1 MLPGGLHNFKYHYK
15 DTNRQWHFDFE
26 HRDLRCC
33 DVNGDSQS
41 VNDPVP
47 ADIIENAKLDM
58 AAGQKEHF
66 ADDEAPDVYAM
77 SIGEWG
83 ATYHYTVSIKNTT
96 GVPRKVYVKTWS
108 AENLIFGFKDYG
120 QPNYTTDYYGT
131 ISNNPYNPT
140 NTAVIDVPAN
150 DIKSFEF
157 VTLLGGGVGGLNHSI
172 VIE

>member
-1 MLPGGLHNFKYHYK
+1 
-15 DTNRQWHFDFE
+15 
-26 HRDLRCC
+26 
-33 DVNGDSQS
+33 
-41 VNDPVP
+41 
-47 ADIIENAKLDM
+47 M

-77 SIGEWG
+77 SIDEWG
-83 ATYHYTVSIKNTT
+83 ATYHYTVSVRNTT
-96 GVPRKVYVKTWS
+96 GMPRKVYVKTWS

-131 ISNNPYNPT
+131 INNNPYNPT
-140 NTAVIDVPAN
+140 DTAVIDVPAN

-157 VTLLGGGVGGLNHSI
+157 ITLLGGGVGGLNHSI